1 MQKYAFGCRHCGK
14 RHGPVAACSAIND
27 WNLIVKNKLTSSSEV
42 EGRTMVG
49 QISGTSNYATKL
61 LPTSAYLHRTRY
73 YRQRGGSGSNNYQV
87 NSGRAGS
94 LGRRAR
100 RRGQHE
106 RQGPRS
112 RTTAASARR
121 STTHGPM

>member
-1 MQKYAFGCRHCGK
+1 MQKYAFGAAAIAASVMVQ
-14 RHGPVAACSAIND
+14 VAGASAIND

-61 LPTSAYLHRTRY
+61 LPTSAYLGSTRWSSAAAAAAAATT
-73 YRQRGGSGSNNYQV
+73 RSTP
-87 NSGRAGS
+87 AAPGS

-100 RRGQHE
+100 RR
-106 RQGPRS
+106 
-112 RTTAASARR
+112 TT
-121 STTHGPM
+121 